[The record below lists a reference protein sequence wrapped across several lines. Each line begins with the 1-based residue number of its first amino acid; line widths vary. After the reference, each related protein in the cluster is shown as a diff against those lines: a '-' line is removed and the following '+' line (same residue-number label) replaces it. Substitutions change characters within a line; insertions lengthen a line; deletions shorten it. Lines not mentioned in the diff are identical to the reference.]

1 MFLSGSGTEF
11 SEKNMVNRSCGPF
24 ISPYEGH
31 HRHKNYQRRQ
41 SQVPGIPLRNKQIQ
55 QMNANDNSKDF
66 CWRNPLEIWW
76 RNLIWWRTIKFSK
89 LCGKVWW
96 SSKEFPLKRK
106 EMFIINPA
114 AKPCHAPT
122 ALGHTTPHS
131 ASHGSLV
138 RMKLLSFVTS
148 RNLMSQEP
156 YTALNGRN
164 IRSINSLCFPTE
176 RDGKIKP

>member
-11 SEKNMVNRSCGPF
+11 SEKNTVNRSCGPF

-66 CWRNPLEIWW
+66 CWRNPIEIWW
-76 RNLIWWRTIKFSK
+76 RNLIWWKTIKFANCVERFDEVPKNSLWK
-89 LCGKVWW
+89 ERKC
-96 SSKEFPLKRK
+96 SSSIRRQNHAMPQLRWATPRPTPLLMVHWF
-106 EMFIINPA
+106 EWNY
-114 AKPCHAPT
+114 CH
-122 ALGHTTPHS
+122 L
-131 ASHGSLV
+131 SL
-138 RMKLLSFVTS
+138 RETWCPKNRIRLW
-148 RNLMSQEP
+148 
-156 YTALNGRN
+156 RN